1 MLILVAHAATPGDPW
16 QLRAIRGAADRY
28 IFVPA
33 HDPVVTLDPIH
44 VENIAR
50 LAYGIAGDVDTTDHE
65 GLAERI
71 WEEWLPSLRYDGRVV
86 VEPVDPHERRRA
98 SIDDIALADRPF
110 ETVHGLDSG
119 TINPTTFKNGL
130 VVDVAHA
137 AMASTPTDLGLHRD
151 RTIVATVHAGDS
163 TASFDGEWRRRDEGH
178 TRQRVLHAP
187 RVNRYAEGV
196 VHALALYLA
205 EGTHALDHADRVD
218 ELLLLDGPVYP
229 KELFTWEDRDPALGE
244 LAREAKP
251 RAVAEAYVRLVERF
265 VERDVPLA
273 GFVKN
278 PTSRTI
284 VRALSRKGV
293 ESPWPD
299 DTALFTRLL
308 ERREQGGDPT
318 TGEGESAG
326 GLDGS
331 AGGGNRSGG
340 STRSDRIDDE
350 LTFTTWFHSRG
361 GPDGTIAES
370 GDALGIDRDLD
381 PVLYEPTFMILY
393 DPRTDVTYKL
403 EAPYAFTRDEAT
415 RKRLTRQV
423 LAEVATTRG
432 PPAAVQKADALAR
445 ISATE
450 KAALRRKFEE
460 RFDSDQQATYDDR
473 RWGKADY

>member
-1 MLILVAHAATPGDPW
+1 M
-16 QLRAIRGAADRY
+16 
-28 IFVPA
+28 
-33 HDPVVTLDPIH
+33 TLDPIH

-65 GLAERI
+65 DLAGRVWDDWLTGLR
-71 WEEWLPSLRYDGRVV
+71 RDGRVV
-86 VEPVDPHERRRA
+86 IEPVADHERRRV
-98 SIDDIALADRPF
+98 SIDDVALAERPF
-110 ETVHGLDSG
+110 GTVHGLDSG

-137 AMASTPTDLGLHRD
+137 AMAGEPTDLDLHRD

-163 TASFDGEWRRRDEGH
+163 TADFDGEWTERDAGH

-205 EGTHALDHADRVD
+205 EGTHALDHADEVG
-218 ELLLLDGPVYP
+218 ELLILDGPIYP
-229 KELFTWEDRDPALGE
+229 KELFTWGDRDPELGE

-251 RAVAEAYVRLVERF
+251 RAVVEKYVRLVERF

-278 PTSRTI
+278 PSSRTV
-284 VRALSRKGV
+284 VRTLARKGF

-308 ERREQGGDPT
+308 ELREG
-318 TGEGESAG
+318 
-326 GLDGS
+326 DGS
-331 AGGGNRSGG
+331 TGGRGAHSRLE
-340 STRSDRIDDE
+340 DD

-361 GPDGTIAES
+361 GADGTMAADA
-370 GDALGIDRDLD
+370 DALGIDRGLD
-381 PVLYEPTFMILY
+381 PELYEPTFMVLY

-403 EAPYAFTRDEAT
+403 EAPYAFTRDEET
-415 RKRLTRQV
+415 RDRLTRQV

-432 PPAAVQKADALAR
+432 PPAAVGKADALAR
-445 ISATE
+445 IDATE
-450 KAALRRKFEE
+450 KSALRRKFEE
-460 RFDSDQQATYDDR
+460 RFDSDQQATYDDH
-473 RWGKADY
+473 RWGKDRY

>member
-1 MLILVAHAATPGDPW
+1 MLILVCHAIAAPSDT
-16 QLRAIRGAADRY
+16 RGAADRY
-28 IFVPA
+28 IFVPV
-33 HDPVVTLDPIH
+33 HDSVVTLDPIH

-71 WEEWLPSLRYDGRVV
+71 WEEWLPSLRRDGRVV
-86 VEPVDPHERRRA
+86 IEPVGPHERRRA
-98 SIDDIALADRPF
+98 SIDDVALAERPF

-137 AMASTPTDLGLHRD
+137 AMAATPTDLGLHRD

-163 TASFDGEWRRRDEGH
+163 TASFDDEWRRRDDGH

-205 EGTHALDHADRVD
+205 EGTHALDHADWVD

-251 RAVAEAYVRLVERF
+251 RAVAETYVRLVERF

-284 VRALSRKGV
+284 VRALGRKGV

-308 ERREQGGDPT
+308 ERRD
-318 TGEGESAG
+318 AG
-326 GLDGS
+326 DGS
-331 AGGGNRSGG
+331 ADGAGSRASGG
-340 STRSDRIDDE
+340 SESGNRRDESGRSASGDRIDDE

-361 GPDGTIAES
+361 GPDGTMAER
-370 GDALGIDRDLD
+370 GDALGIDRELD
-381 PVLYEPTFMILY
+381 PMLYEPTFMILY

-403 EAPYAFTRDEAT
+403 EAPYAFTREEAT
-415 RKRLTRQV
+415 RDRLTRQV

-432 PPAAVQKADALAR
+432 PPAAVKKADALAR

>member
-1 MLILVAHAATPGDPW
+1 M
-16 QLRAIRGAADRY
+16 
-28 IFVPA
+28 
-33 HDPVVTLDPIH
+33 TLDPIH

-65 GLAERI
+65 DLAGRV
-71 WEEWLPSLRYDGRVV
+71 WDDWLPGLRHDGRVV
-86 VEPVDPHERRRA
+86 IEPVADHERRRA
-98 SIDDIALADRPF
+98 RIDDVALAERPF

-137 AMASTPTDLGLHRD
+137 AMAAEPTDLELHRD

-163 TASFDGEWRRRDEGH
+163 TADFDGEWTRRDAGH

-205 EGTHALDHADRVD
+205 EGTHALNHADRVE
-218 ELLLLDGPVYP
+218 ELLVLDGPIYP
-229 KELFTWEDRDPALGE
+229 KELFTWGDRDPELGE

-251 RAVAEAYVRLVERF
+251 RAVVEKYVRLVERF
-265 VERDVPLA
+265 VEREVPLA

-278 PTSRTI
+278 PSSRTI
-284 VRALSRKGV
+284 VGSLTRKGI

-308 ERREQGGDPT
+308 ERREASGDPRDP
-318 TGEGESAG
+318 ERAAG
-326 GLDGS
+326 GRLE
-331 AGGGNRSGG
+331 
-340 STRSDRIDDE
+340 DD

-361 GPDGTIAES
+361 GADRTMAADA
-370 GDALGIDRDLD
+370 DALGIDRELD
-381 PVLYEPTFMILY
+381 PELYEPTFMILY

-403 EAPYAFTRDEAT
+403 EAPYAFTREAET
-415 RKRLTRQV
+415 RDRLTRQV
-423 LAEVATTRG
+423 LGDVATTRG
-432 PPAAVQKADALAR
+432 PPTAVGKADSLAR
-445 ISATE
+445 IDATE

-460 RFDSDQQATYDDR
+460 RFDSEQQATYDDR
-473 RWGKADY
+473 RWGKDRY

>member
-1 MLILVAHAATPGDPW
+1 M
-16 QLRAIRGAADRY
+16 
-28 IFVPA
+28 
-33 HDPVVTLDPIH
+33 TLDPIH
-44 VENIAR
+44 VENIAQ
-50 LAYGIAGDVDTTDHE
+50 LAYGIANDVDTTDHDD
-65 GLAERI
+65 LAERV
-71 WEEWLPSLRYDGRVV
+71 WHDWLPELRRDGRVV
-86 VEPVDPHERRRA
+86 IEPVGDHERRVA
-98 SIDDIALADRPF
+98 PIDDAALTERPF

-137 AMASTPTDLGLHRD
+137 AMASEPSDLDLHRD

-163 TASFDGEWRRRDEGH
+163 TASFDGDWRRRDDGH

-218 ELLLLDGPVYP
+218 DLLVLDGPIYP
-229 KELFTWEDRDPALGE
+229 KELFTWEDRNPELGA

-251 RAVAEAYVRLVERF
+251 RAVVEKYVRLVERF

-278 PTSRTI
+278 PSSGTI
-284 VRALSRKGV
+284 VRSLANKGV
-293 ESPWPD
+293 EPPWPD

-308 ERREQGGDPT
+308 ERREPPDREADDPAEQPRTPRRGDR
-318 TGEGESAG
+318 
-326 GLDGS
+326 LDD
-331 AGGGNRSGG
+331 A
-340 STRSDRIDDE
+340 

-361 GPDGTIAES
+361 GADATMAAD
-370 GDALGIDRDLD
+370 GDALGIDRELA
-381 PVLYEPTFMILY
+381 PELYEPTFAVVY

-403 EAPYAFTRDEAT
+403 EAPYAFTRDGET
-415 RKRLTRQV
+415 RGRLTRQL

-432 PPAAVQKADALAR
+432 PPEAVAKADELAR
-445 ISATE
+445 IAATE

-460 RFDSDQQATYDDR
+460 RFDSDQQATYDDL
-473 RWGKADY
+473 RWDKERY

>member
-1 MLILVAHAATPGDPW
+1 M
-16 QLRAIRGAADRY
+16 
-28 IFVPA
+28 
-33 HDPVVTLDPIH
+33 TLDPIH

-50 LAYGIAGDVDTTDHE
+50 LAYGIAGDVDTTDHDD
-65 GLAERI
+65 LAGRV
-71 WEEWLPSLRYDGRVV
+71 WRDWLPELRRDGRTVI
-86 VEPVDPHERRRA
+86 EPVGDHERRRVP
-98 SIDDIALADRPF
+98 IDDAALADRPF

-137 AMASTPTDLGLHRD
+137 AMASAPTDLDLHRD
-151 RTIVATVHAGDS
+151 RTIVATVHVGDS
-163 TASFDGEWRRRDEGH
+163 TADFDDDWRKRDDGH

-218 ELLLLDGPVYP
+218 DLLVLDGPIYP
-229 KELFTWEDRDPALGE
+229 KELFTWDDRNPELGA

-251 RAVAEAYVRLVERF
+251 RSVVENYVRLVERF

-278 PTSRTI
+278 PASGTI

-293 ESPWPD
+293 EPPWPD

-308 ERREQGGDPT
+308 ERREGDDGGD
-318 TGEGESAG
+318 GSRSKG
-326 GLDGS
+326 GSD
-331 AGGGNRSGG
+331 GGNSTVGSDGG
-340 STRSDRIDDE
+340 SNSVGVGNGDERPDRVDDE

-361 GPDGTIAES
+361 GADETMSADR
-370 GDALGIDRDLD
+370 DALGIDREYD
-381 PVLYEPTFMILY
+381 PELYEPTFMVVY

-403 EAPYAFTRDEAT
+403 ESPYAFTRDADT
-415 RKRLTRQV
+415 RERLTRQV
-423 LAEVATTRG
+423 IADVATTRG
-432 PPAAVQKADALAR
+432 PPESVSKADELAR
-445 ISATE
+445 IAATE

-460 RFDSDQQATYDDR
+460 RFDSDQQATYDDL
-473 RWGKADY
+473 RWGKTRF

>member
-1 MLILVAHAATPGDPW
+1 M
-16 QLRAIRGAADRY
+16 
-28 IFVPA
+28 
-33 HDPVVTLDPIH
+33 TLDPIH

-50 LAYGIAGDVDTTDHE
+50 LAYGIAGDVDTTDHDD
-65 GLAERI
+65 LAGRV
-71 WEEWLPSLRYDGRVV
+71 WRDWLPELRRDGRVV
-86 VEPVDPHERRRA
+86 IEPVGDHERRLA
-98 SIDDIALADRPF
+98 PVDDAALAERPF

-137 AMASTPTDLGLHRD
+137 AMASEPTDLDLHRD

-163 TASFDGEWRRRDEGH
+163 TADFDDDWRKRDDGH

-205 EGTHALDHADRVD
+205 EGTHALDHADEVD
-218 ELLLLDGPVYP
+218 DLLVLDGPIYP
-229 KELFTWEDRDPALGE
+229 KELFTWDDRNPELGA

-251 RAVAEAYVRLVERF
+251 RAVVEKYVRLVERF

-278 PTSRTI
+278 PSSGTI
-284 VRALSRKGV
+284 VRALGRKGV
-293 ESPWPD
+293 EPPWPD

-308 ERREQGGDPT
+308 ERREAGSRAGGAAGGD
-318 TGEGESAG
+318 GDDAA
-326 GLDGS
+326 GS
-331 AGGGNRSGG
+331 ARG
-340 STRSDRIDDE
+340 DRLDDA

-361 GPDGTIAES
+361 GADATMAAD
-370 GDALGIDRDLD
+370 GDALGIDRELD
-381 PVLYEPTFMILY
+381 PELYEPTFTVVY

-403 EAPYAFTRDEAT
+403 EAPYAFTRDAET
-415 RKRLTRQV
+415 RDRLTRQV
-423 LAEVATTRG
+423 LADVATTRG
-432 PPAAVQKADALAR
+432 PPEAVAKADELAR
-445 ISATE
+445 IDATE

-460 RFDSDQQATYDDR
+460 RFDSDQQATYDDL
-473 RWGKADY
+473 RWGKAQF

>member
-1 MLILVAHAATPGDPW
+1 M
-16 QLRAIRGAADRY
+16 
-28 IFVPA
+28 
-33 HDPVVTLDPIH
+33 TLDPIH

-50 LAYGIAGDVDTTDHE
+50 LAYGIASDVDTTDHDD
-65 GLAERI
+65 LAGRV
-71 WEEWLPSLRYDGRVV
+71 WRDWLPELRRDGRVV
-86 VEPVDPHERRRA
+86 IEPVGEHERRLA
-98 SIDDIALADRPF
+98 PIDDAALAERPF

-137 AMASTPTDLGLHRD
+137 AMASDPTDLELHRD

-163 TASFDGEWRRRDEGH
+163 TADFDDDWRKRDDGH

-205 EGTHALDHADRVD
+205 EGTHALAHADEVD
-218 ELLLLDGPVYP
+218 DLLVLDGPIYP
-229 KELFTWEDRDPALGE
+229 KELFTWDDRNPELGA

-251 RAVAEAYVRLVERF
+251 RAVVEKYVRLVERF

-278 PTSRTI
+278 PSSGTI
-284 VRALSRKGV
+284 VRALARKGV
-293 ESPWPD
+293 EPPWPD

-308 ERREQGGDPT
+308 ERREDPDRPADEAF
-318 TGEGESAG
+318 GRGSASREGESRRG
-326 GLDGS
+326 DRLDD
-331 AGGGNRSGG
+331 A
-340 STRSDRIDDE
+340 
-350 LTFTTWFHSRG
+350 LTFTTWFRSRG
-361 GPDGTIAES
+361 GADATMAAD
-370 GDALGIDRDLD
+370 GDALGIDRELD
-381 PVLYEPTFMILY
+381 PELYEPTFMIAY

-403 EAPYAFTRDEAT
+403 EAPYAFARDAETRD
-415 RKRLTRQV
+415 RLTRQV

-432 PPAAVQKADALAR
+432 PPEAVAKADELAR
-445 ISATE
+445 IAATE

-460 RFDSDQQATYDDR
+460 RFDSDQQATYDDL
-473 RWGKADY
+473 RWGKAQF

>member
-1 MLILVAHAATPGDPW
+1 
-16 QLRAIRGAADRY
+16 
-28 IFVPA
+28 
-33 HDPVVTLDPIH
+33 VTLDPIH
-44 VENIAR
+44 VENIAQ
-50 LAYGIAGDVDTTDHE
+50 LAYGIAGDVDTTDHDD
-65 GLAERI
+65 LAGRV
-71 WEEWLPSLRYDGRVV
+71 WRDWLPELRRDGRVV
-86 VEPVDPHERRRA
+86 IEPVDEHERRRA
-98 SIDDIALADRPF
+98 PIDDAALTDRPF

-137 AMASTPTDLGLHRD
+137 AMASEPTDLDLHRD

-163 TASFDGEWRRRDEGH
+163 TANFDGEWRERDGGH

-205 EGTHALDHADRVD
+205 EGTHALDHADEVD
-218 ELLLLDGPVYP
+218 DLLVLDGPIYP
-229 KELFTWEDRDPALGE
+229 KELFTWDDRNPELGA

-251 RAVAEAYVRLVERF
+251 RAVVEKYVRLVERF

-278 PTSRTI
+278 PSSGTV
-284 VRALSRKGV
+284 VRALARKGV
-293 ESPWPD
+293 EPPWPD

-308 ERREQGGDPT
+308 ERREGDGRGGN
-318 TGEGESAG
+318 
-326 GLDGS
+326 
-331 AGGGNRSGG
+331 GGGARGG
-340 STRSDRIDDE
+340 RPDRVDDE

-361 GPDGTIAES
+361 GADATMAAD
-370 GDALGIDRDLD
+370 GDALGIERRLD
-381 PVLYEPTFMILY
+381 PELYEPTFMVVY

-403 EAPYAFTRDEAT
+403 EAPYAFARDEDV
-415 RKRLTRQV
+415 RERLTRQV
-423 LAEVATTRG
+423 LADVATTRG
-432 PPAAVQKADALAR
+432 PPEAVGKADELAR

-473 RWGKADY
+473 RWGKESY